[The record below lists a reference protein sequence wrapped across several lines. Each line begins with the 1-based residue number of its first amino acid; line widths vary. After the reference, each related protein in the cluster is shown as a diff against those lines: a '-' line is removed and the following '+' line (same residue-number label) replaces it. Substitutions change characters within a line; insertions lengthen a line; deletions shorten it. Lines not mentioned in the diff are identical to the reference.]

1 MQGMDLQHSFGEW
14 VADEIGS
21 AAVPA
26 LKQYLSDRGYRM
38 LSCVEYGGSVQLDLY
53 HPTRGFF
60 RAVGRDSRQALAGI
74 LRQVWLIDSLHPAPL
89 S

>member
-1 MQGMDLQHSFGEW
+1 MDLQQTFGEW

-26 LKQYLSDRGYRM
+26 LKQYLADRGYRM
-38 LSCVEYGGSVQLDLY
+38 LSYVEHAGDVQFDLY
-53 HPTRGFF
+53 HPDRGFF
-60 RAVGRDSRQALAGI
+60 RAVGNDPRQALAGI